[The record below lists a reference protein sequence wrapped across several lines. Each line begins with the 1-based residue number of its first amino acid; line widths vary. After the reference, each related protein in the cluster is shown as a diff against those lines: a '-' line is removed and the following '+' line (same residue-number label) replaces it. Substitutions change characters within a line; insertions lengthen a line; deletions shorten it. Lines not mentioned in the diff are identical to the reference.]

1 MIIHQTREQLG
12 QLVQAI
18 DRLPM
23 VGQSLQDV
31 VSAEYY
37 RQKTKAAME
46 ANMVPPTIAVDSN
59 PYGPRSTISDTPT
72 TLIDDGWG
80 LRLGLIRG

>member
-18 DRLPM
+18 DRLPIPM
-23 VGQSLQDV
+23 ESKSLQDV
-31 VSAEYY
+31 VTSEWY
-37 RQKTKAAME
+37 RQKTKAAMVT
-46 ANMVPPTIAVDSN
+46 NMAAPTQTVH
-59 PYGPRSTISDTPT
+59 TDTPT